1 VNPLLSATSIIIKT
15 VLEYGALASRP
26 ELSEAEADRM
36 DYILIEA
43 SNNPLLALWLDQID
57 YCLGYRLGL
66 MDETSQTYFKNRQA
80 QLGEHLGV
88 FLEKG
93 DQDLSVE
100 NLSPLLTESNQSPV
114 LDGILILGNTR
125 NTTFKGDD

>member
-26 ELSEAEADRM
+26 ELSETEADRM